1 MLQEI
6 RWRKDLDKERI
17 RKAIVEILLA
27 IGEDP
32 ARDGLRDTPKRV
44 ANMFEEIYSG
54 SSKLAEKLL
63 LTTHE
68 LEHDEMVI
76 IKDIPFY
83 SMCEHHMVPFFG
95 NCHVGYVPKD
105 KKIVGISKIVRVVET
120 LSKKLQVQERL
131 STEIAEVIMNSLQ
144 PKGAAVVVKARHLCM
159 EMRGIKK
166 SGAET
171 ITSVVRGIF
180 RNDIKTREEF
190 LKLIG

>member
-1 MLQEI
+1 
-6 RWRKDLDKERI
+6 LDKERI
-17 RKAIVEILLA
+17 KKAVVEMLLA

-32 ARDGLRDTPKRV
+32 GRDGLRETPRRV

-54 SSKLAEKLL
+54 NSQIAEKLL

-76 IKDIPFY
+76 LKDIPFY

-95 NCHVGYVPKD
+95 TCHVGYVPKD
-105 KKIVGISKIVRVVET
+105 KKIVGISKLVRVVET

-144 PKGAAVVVKARHLCM
+144 PKGAAVVIKARHLCM

-180 RNDIKTREEF
+180 RNDQKTREEF
-190 LKLIG
+190 LKLIE

>member
-1 MLQEI
+1 M
-6 RWRKDLDKERI
+6 DKERI

>member
-1 MLQEI
+1 M
-6 RWRKDLDKERI
+6 DKERI
-17 RKAIVEILLA
+17 QRAVVELLLA

-32 ARDGLRDTPKRV
+32 ARDGLRETPRRV

-54 SSKLAEKLL
+54 NNQLAEKLL

-76 IKDIPFY
+76 LKDIPFY
-83 SMCEHHMVPFFG
+83 STCEHHMVPFFG
-95 NCHVGYVPKD
+95 MCSVGYVPKD
-105 KKIVGISKIVRVVET
+105 KKIVGISKLVRVVET

-144 PKGAAVVVKARHLCM
+144 PKGAAVVIRARHLCM

-171 ITSVVRGIF
+171 VTSVVRGIF
-180 RNDIKTREEF
+180 RNDQKTREEF
-190 LKLIG
+190 LRLIE